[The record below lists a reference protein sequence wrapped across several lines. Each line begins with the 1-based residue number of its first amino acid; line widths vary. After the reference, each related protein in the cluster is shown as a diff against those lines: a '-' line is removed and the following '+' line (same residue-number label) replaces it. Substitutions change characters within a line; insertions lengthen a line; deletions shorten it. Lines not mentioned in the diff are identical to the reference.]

1 MNAIDIFQD
10 WLDDYLN
17 FENNPKKD
25 IFWLDTI
32 DFLCKRFDNPQDFA
46 PCIHVAGSKGKGSVS
61 RMIACILEEAGYNVG
76 LYSSPHITDFRER
89 ISKASNFFDETIYE
103 AAVKEIMPNID
114 SIIDLPADR
123 PITWFELVTLYAFLC
138 FRQAKVDW
146 SVFEVGM
153 GGRLDATNVIRP
165 KLCCITGIEL
175 EHTEFLGNT
184 LEKIAAEKAGIIK
197 NCTPVVIARQPTENV
212 RIVLREKAFTR
223 HAPCYFVD
231 EIIKKATYC
240 FNENDKS
247 MSLMLESDIF
257 NRPIKTKLSMLG
269 KCQVLNAAQAAIAI
283 RKVLP
288 NLDESIIERGLA
300 KAKLPGRFEIIDY
313 VPGYDGLP
321 HLVLDGA
328 HTLNSIK
335 LTLET
340 LGRMYD
346 DKKVNLLFACAADKD
361 IKDISMLFRYRFE
374 HVYVTKP
381 GIKKQSDINAEIE
394 AFKNAGVDFTADPDY
409 KKMIQKAFAQSAESG
424 AILLV
429 TGSFYLVAEV
439 RKLMMI

>member
-1 MNAIDIFQD
+1 
-10 WLDDYLN
+10 
-17 FENNPKKD
+17 
-25 IFWLDTI
+25 
-32 DFLCKRFDNPQDFA
+32 
-46 PCIHVAGSKGKGSVS
+46 
-61 RMIACILEEAGYNVG
+61 
-76 LYSSPHITDFRER
+76 
-89 ISKASNFFDETIYE
+89 
-103 AAVKEIMPNID
+103 
-114 SIIDLPADR
+114 
-123 PITWFELVTLYAFLC
+123 
-138 FRQAKVDW
+138 
-146 SVFEVGM
+146 
-153 GGRLDATNVIRP
+153 
-165 KLCCITGIEL
+165 
-175 EHTEFLGNT
+175 
-184 LEKIAAEKAGIIK
+184 
-197 NCTPVVIARQPTENV
+197 
-212 RIVLREKAFTR
+212 
-223 HAPCYFVD
+223 
-231 EIIKKATYC
+231 
-240 FNENDKS
+240 
-247 MSLMLESDIF
+247 MLESDIF